1 MPAFQRNILLPSSP
15 VTMKAVYFSDTF
27 VSSYKSAD
35 VTTKKT
41 IIDIFSPVLTS
52 DFTY

>member
-1 MPAFQRNILLPSSP
+1 MPTFQRNILLLPSL
-15 VTMKAVYFSDTF
+15 VMMKAVYFSDTF

-35 VTTKKT
+35 VTTKKA
-41 IIDIFSPVLTS
+41 IIDIITPMITS